1 MNNML
6 SYYGLVDAK
15 IRASDKD
22 LPVYNIKEKIGNYL
36 IIYFLGP
43 VLPQAMRLHSM
54 VAVPDLDSVITVGGL
69 IDSETAIDDLYELTC
84 QPDDCVWNKK
94 EQTLKN
100 ARYNMVAT
108 IVPDELI
115 TCQERKL
122 PK

>member
-1 MNNML
+1 MFTNERL
-6 SYYGLVDAK
+6 FTIQAFTITRVHCTTYSFF
-15 IRASDKD
+15 S
-22 LPVYNIKEKIGNYL
+22 
-36 IIYFLGP
+36 FLGP

-115 TCQERKL
+115 TCQERKW

>member
-1 MNNML
+1 M
-6 SYYGLVDAK
+6 K
-15 IRASDKD
+15 ILIFFTCYFEESMISEIHSD
-22 LPVYNIKEKIGNYL
+22 LIWPL
-36 IIYFLGP
+36 IISFLGP

>member
-1 MNNML
+1 MFTNERL
-6 SYYGLVDAK
+6 FTIQAFTITRVHFTTYSFF
-15 IRASDKD
+15 S
-22 LPVYNIKEKIGNYL
+22 
-36 IIYFLGP
+36 FLGP